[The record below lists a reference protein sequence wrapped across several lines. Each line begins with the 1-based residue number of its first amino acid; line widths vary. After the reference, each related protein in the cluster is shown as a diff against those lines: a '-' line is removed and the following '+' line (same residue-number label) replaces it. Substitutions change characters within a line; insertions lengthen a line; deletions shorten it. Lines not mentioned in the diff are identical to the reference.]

1 MDVEHNFDAAQVLGV
16 HPLGYLCSVEVVVAD
31 VETQV
36 LKTLPDVTKILLVLL
51 ACGAGFNII
60 GFGKY
65 LMMVPNRFVTQS
77 AWSHLASSYRT
88 VQA

>member
-1 MDVEHNFDAAQVLGV
+1 MDVEHNFDAAQVLGCT
-16 HPLGYLCSVEVVVAD
+16 PRDICAMSKLCSAD

-77 AWSHLASSYRT
+77 ACSHLASSYR
-88 VQA
+88 